1 VDALV
6 TGITGTTG
14 VTSGD
19 LGVVMARGE
28 TRACE
33 IPDNAPGGNRTRTSD
48 AQGLFGNALPQRNVR
63 HPRKVHPQPDPHL
76 NVVGAFLGAE
86 FVFRCSLQ
94 FEQREREGDVPHRKR
109 LTWKAHGSENC
120 FETAMCCMPVA
131 VLSVERA
138 GAASTSG
145 VYTRVSKTRPLVNAF
160 APS

>member
-1 VDALV
+1 MLPA
-6 TGITGTTG
+6 GIEPAPPT
-14 VTSGD
+14 
-19 LGVVMARGE
+19 LRGFSE
-28 TRACE
+28 
-33 IPDNAPGGNRTRTSD
+33 
-48 AQGLFGNALPQRNVR
+48 NALPQRNVR